1 MQDFK
6 KLAVWQK
13 SYQLTLDVYRFSRH
27 FPREEAYG
35 LTSQARRAAVSIPAN
50 IAEGSGKSTQ
60 VDLARFLDIA
70 MGSLS
75 ELECYFEL
83 AHDLHYLPDTEYPIY
98 LDKLIEVRR
107 MLAAFIQTVRKTTHS
122 K

>member
-1 MQDFK
+1 MQDVK

-13 SYQLTLDVYRFSRH
+13 SYQLALDVYRFSQH

-35 LTSQARRAAVSIPAN
+35 LTSQARRAAVSVPAN

-60 VDLARFLDIA
+60 CEFARFLDMA

-75 ELECYFEL
+75 ELECCFEL
-83 AHDLHYLPDTEYPIY
+83 AHDLHYLPDNEYSSH

-107 MLAAFIQTVRKTTHS
+107 MLPVFIQTVRNS
-122 K
+122 AD